1 MTARS
6 PESPEPSR
14 DEEWTYLT
22 ADLEDASCTVCGNSL
37 RAGQAVGHVGDLTVH
52 ARCYGPSST
61 R

>member
-1 MTARS
+1 VPAHS
-6 PESPEPSR
+6 EESPERR

-22 ADLEDASCTVCGNSL
+22 ADLGDTSCAVCGKSL

-52 ARCYGPSST
+52 ARCYGPSTT